1 MAEATMQEL
10 EGQLRK
16 LNEQNHELSERI
28 AVLEQKMETQKQEYK
43 TDIAML
49 AEKMD
54 RRDNMLLAV
63 LGGLAVAT
71 AVLGLLINAQ

>member
-28 AVLEQKMETQKQEYK
+28 AVLEQKMETHKQEYK